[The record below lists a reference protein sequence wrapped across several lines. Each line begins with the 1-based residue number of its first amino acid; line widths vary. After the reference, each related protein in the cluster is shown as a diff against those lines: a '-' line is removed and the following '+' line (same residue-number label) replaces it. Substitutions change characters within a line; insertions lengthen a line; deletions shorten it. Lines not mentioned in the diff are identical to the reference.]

1 MASIGKKRRAV
12 RFGENNMANN
22 INIFPFTMFKAAHHI
37 TTLCTTVLVCTAGVA
52 ATETLHPITPPSS
65 HAATHWGVELDD
77 DVYSSDVTL
86 SAEYAPLAR
95 VSVYAD
101 ASFRFLSYSYEYST
115 EGYIHN
121 YCNLHVNGFNE
132 TYAGVKA
139 MLWRGVGIDL
149 GWRFPPGE
157 GSQVAR
163 FHRLNV
169 EPFTTLQFSRD
180 LLVGTA
186 LRYNTFLEEGGFKPG
201 DEVGVRGSFVWRF
214 GQNARRTAGWQLT
227 EKFLYQVRIED
238 SENRNLARPYRQMK
252 DQYRGMKIDYEI
264 MRYFE
269 IFKVPLGI
277 GLNYQIK
284 KGTLF
289 GFETGHLIGVS
300 VGGR

>member
-1 MASIGKKRRAV
+1 MKPAIACTLFLFAV
-12 RFGENNMANN
+12 
-22 INIFPFTMFKAAHHI
+22 AAH
-37 TTLCTTVLVCTAGVA
+37 
-52 ATETLHPITPPSS
+52 ATEVLHPILPPASS
-65 HAATHWGVELDD
+65 LSIQGTEELDE
-77 DVYSSDVTL
+77 DVYSTDMAVSL
-86 SAEYAPLAR
+86 EYAPLSR
-95 VSVYAD
+95 ISLYVD
-101 ASFRFLSYSYEYST
+101 GSFRFMSYSYEYAT
-115 EGYIHN
+115 EGYLHN